1 MLARERVQWNTAAIF
16 CSRYQYT
23 WIDVLTLAQFC
34 RGWGFELKVAK
45 SYGDIQ
51 FGV

>member
-1 MLARERVQWNTAAIF
+1 MKH
-16 CSRYQYT
+16 SRNFLFKVSVYLN
-23 WIDVLTLAQFC
+23 WRANVSAVL
-34 RGWGFELKVAK
+34 GWGFELKVAK